1 MDLQQIDEDE
11 YNQSDSS
18 SDLGEELFRDIE
30 VFTDSDEGDND
41 APTVEIQEGSV
52 YQKRDANFKSLV
64 ASKMSKKSGM
74 TLKSA

>member
-1 MDLQQIDEDE
+1 M
-11 YNQSDSS
+11 
-18 SDLGEELFRDIE
+18 
-30 VFTDSDEGDND
+30 FTDSDEGDND